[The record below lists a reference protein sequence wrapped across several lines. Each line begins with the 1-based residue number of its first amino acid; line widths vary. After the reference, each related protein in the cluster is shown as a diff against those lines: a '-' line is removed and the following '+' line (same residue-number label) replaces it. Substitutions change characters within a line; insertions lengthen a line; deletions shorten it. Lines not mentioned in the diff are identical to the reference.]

1 MTASPERRAIIVG
14 SGIAGLSAA
23 LHLGDCTVITKS
35 FLGAGST
42 RLAQGGLA
50 VALGPDD
57 SVEQHV
63 EDTLRVSAG
72 LGDRHVAQHVVSGA
86 IEGVE
91 WLADIGATFDM
102 HDDRLQLG
110 REAGH
115 SLHRIVHANG
125 DATGAEVVRALTRAV
140 AERPD
145 IEVLENT
152 FAIDA
157 IVQNDRVVGLI
168 TIDANGA
175 SALVAQAV
183 VLATGGIGSVYS
195 ATTNPA
201 GATGDGLALAW
212 RAGAQIRDCEFV
224 QFHPTALANGRDP
237 LPLLTEALR
246 GAGGRLVNGRGERFM
261 TGIHDDAELAPRDVV
276 ARAIWSQ
283 LRIDSV
289 FLDVRHI
296 PAVADRFPTAA
307 ASASAVGLDIV
318 EDLLPVTP
326 AQHYFM
332 GGVVVDE
339 SGRSTVPGLYAAGEV
354 TSSGLHGA
362 NRLASNSLI
371 EGLVFGRS
379 ISESIR
385 NDDLRR
391 SHDFAP
397 SARSYDFAPSARSHD
412 FAPSA
417 PMPEAVAE
425 LRELMWLHGGI
436 MRAGDGLRTAR
447 DEIVRLRPALAVH
460 PESDNLAV
468 VAALIVDAALAR
480 RESRGAHQRVDYPA
494 LDPMLDRS
502 IVSALRPSD
511 PAMAD

>member
-1 MTASPERRAIIVG
+1 MTVSPQRRAIVVG

-23 LHLGDCTVITKS
+23 LHLGNCTVITKS

-63 EDTLRVSAG
+63 ADTLRVSVG
-72 LGDRHVAQHVVSGA
+72 LGDRQVAQQVVSGA
-86 IEGVE
+86 IDGVG
-91 WLADIGATFDM
+91 WLTELGAVFDTQNGQ
-102 HDDRLQLG
+102 LQLG

-115 SLHRIVHANG
+115 SLPRIVHANG
-125 DATGAEVVRALTRAV
+125 DATGAEVIRALTAAV
-140 AERPD
+140 VERPD
-145 IEVLENT
+145 IEVLENM

-157 IVQNDRVVGLI
+157 IILNGQVAGLSI
-168 TIDANGA
+168 VDADGA
-175 SALVAQAV
+175 ARSLYAPAV

-201 GATGDGLALAW
+201 GATGDGLAIAW
-212 RAGAQIRDCEFV
+212 RAGAEVRDCEFV
-224 QFHPTALANGRDP
+224 QFHPTALANGMDP

-246 GAGGRLVNGRGERFM
+246 GAGGQLLSGAGERFM
-261 TGIHDDAELAPRDVV
+261 TSVHDDAELAPRDIV
-276 ARAIWSQ
+276 ARAIWKQ
-283 LRIDSV
+283 MRTDSV

-296 PAVADRFPTAA
+296 PDVEKRFPTAA
-307 ASASAVGLDIV
+307 ASASAIGLDIV

-339 SGRSTVPGLYAAGEV
+339 FGRSSVEGLYAAGEV

-379 ISESIR
+379 IADSIQ
-385 NDDLRR
+385 NDDGLCREEAVLKDVDHPLREL
-391 SHDFAP
+391 AP
-397 SARSYDFAPSARSHD
+397 SASLPD
-412 FAPSA
+412 
-417 PMPEAVAE
+417 AVQE
-425 LRELMWLHGGI
+425 LRAIMWLHGGI
-436 MRAGDGLRTAR
+436 VRSGAGLRRAR
-447 DEIVRLRPALAVH
+447 DEIERLRPALARH
-460 PESDNLAV
+460 REAQNLV
-468 VAALIVDAALAR
+468 TVAALIVDAALER
-480 RESRGAHQRVDYPA
+480 RESRGAHHRADFPE
-494 LDPMLDRS
+494 LDTLLDHS
-502 IVSALRPSD
+502 IISDLRPPD
-511 PAMAD
+511 PISAS